1 MPFGLVYLSEQLLGY
16 FRFMAMDILQSVTV
30 NDVFMV
36 ISYVWF
42 IFLVNSHIY
51 RVYKKKV
58 DKSEIA
64 LYFAERLHVRCFVL
78 K

>member
-51 RVYKKKV
+51 RAYKKK
-58 DKSEIA
+58 SRHI
-64 LYFAERLHVRCFVL
+64 
-78 K
+78 